1 MQDNKN
7 GTKSKGTPTGAFPS
21 AKERD
26 RLVKALARYAL
37 PSRDIAEIAGVS
49 TRTIARTMQR
59 LGIRPK
65 GRSGRRR
72 RVVLDPLQIASILSR
87 YFALEEPTL
96 YALNQL
102 AREND
107 LSLKALFDLIREEV
121 SPSRWSPRPCPGC
134 GQTTPTP
141 SPANPHCPACR
152 KHGERDRG
160 GIENRDG
167 WPP

>member
-1 MQDNKN
+1 MQKNKN
-7 GTKSKGTPTGAFPS
+7 RTGFRGKPAGAFLS
-21 AKERD
+21 GKEQD
-26 RLVKALARYAL
+26 RLVKVLARYEL

-49 TRTIARTMQR
+49 ARTVTRTMQR

-65 GRSGRRR
+65 GRSGRLRR
-72 RVVLDPLQIASILSR
+72 IVLDPSRIASILTR

-96 YALNQL
+96 DTLNQL

-121 SPSRWSPRPCPGC
+121 SPARWSLRPCPAC
-134 GQTTPTP
+134 GVATPTP
-141 SPANPHCPACR
+141 SPADRYCPAC
-152 KHGERDRG
+152 KKQGEKDRD

-167 WPP
+167 